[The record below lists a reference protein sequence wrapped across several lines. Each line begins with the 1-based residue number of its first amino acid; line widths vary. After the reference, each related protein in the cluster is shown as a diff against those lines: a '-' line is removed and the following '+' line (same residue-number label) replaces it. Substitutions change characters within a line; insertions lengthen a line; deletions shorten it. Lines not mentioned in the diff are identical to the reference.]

1 MSTQTRITRITKPM
15 TDLVIL
21 NAETAGAVLQR
32 QNTFVAE
39 VIVASVDQVKV
50 LTESGSVRDAF
61 DAQRAY
67 VRDMGEKLQTTARD
81 NFETIRAA
89 STEAGDV
96 IRGAFRRAEADVAEA
111 VEEVREV
118 AAEAVEQVAE
128 QVSEA
133 VAPAEPAPQ
142 Y

>member
-67 VRDMGEKLQTTARD
+67 VRDMGEKLQTTAR
-81 NFETIRAA
+81 NNLETIRAA

-111 VEEVREV
+111 VEEVREA

>member
-1 MSTQTRITRITKPM
+1 MSTQTRITGITKPM

-61 DAQRAY
+61 DAQHAY
-67 VRDMGEKLQTTARD
+67 VRDMGEKLQTTAR
-81 NFETIRAA
+81 NNLETIRAA
-89 STEAGDV
+89 SKEAGDV

-111 VEEVREV
+111 VEEVRE
-118 AAEAVEQVAE
+118 AADEAVEQVAE

>member
-1 MSTQTRITRITKPM
+1 MSTQTRITGITKPM

-21 NAETAGAVLQR
+21 NAETAGAVLER

-61 DAQRAY
+61 DAQRAF

-111 VEEVREV
+111 VEEVRE
-118 AAEAVEQVAE
+118 AADEAVEQVAE

-133 VAPAEPAPQ
+133 VALAEPAPQ